1 MSDTK
6 QAIDN
11 IMNSINQDYLDVVYG
26 VNRGLNGLS
35 GGGLDYLGNKM
46 GFDSQ
51 MSDYLS
57 MLPKSERLK
66 REKLGDLVE
75 AGGTALLGNKL
86 LRLAPLVG
94 DEVVRWNGRRGLL
107 NQLKRGHNFKDV
119 NFGKVSP
126 AKLEELNK
134 IRKELEQPQINS
146 GKVTIPADRVEHIY
160 ERRVL
165 GDRYKPEDATDTIY
179 KALFGK
185 GSKIYPDKK
194 HDTLQ
199 HFIDLSSKP
208 SNKAIVGKIKGGDN
222 IFVKTGFKK

>member
-1 MSDTK
+1 MV
-6 QAIDN
+6 
-11 IMNSINQDYLDVVYG
+11 YLVEV
-26 VNRGLNGLS
+26 
-35 GGGLDYLGNKM
+35 LDYLGNKL

-51 MSDYLS
+51 MNGYLQAFS
-57 MLPKSERLK
+57 PEERK
-66 REKLGDLVE
+66 GREKLGSLAEV
-75 AGGTALLGNKL
+75 GGTTLLGNKL
-86 LRLAPLVG
+86 LRLVPIVG

-107 NQLKRGHNFKDV
+107 NQLKRGRDFKDV

-185 GSKIYPDKK
+185 NSKVYPDKN
-194 HDTLQ
+194 HNTLQ
-199 HFIDLSSKP
+199 HFVDLSGKP
-208 SNKAIVGKIKGGDN
+208 SNKAIVGKIRGENN
-222 IFVKTGFKK
+222 IFVKTGFKTKE